1 VTSVCCLASHKR
13 LLRRSDHPKPE
24 HRFRFPEDLTLVIL
38 STAACWRCGI
48 CSCVGTATLPEELT
62 GLRFRVCFRG
72 QTVELDIGHD
82 LVRVRAIS
90 PQTEAIRLH
99 VDSKAVSSETG
110 KTLEVKLE
118 RAPLYVDAP

>member
-1 VTSVCCLASHKR
+1 V
-13 LLRRSDHPKPE
+13 
-24 HRFRFPEDLTLVIL
+24 DLIQ
-38 STAACWRCGI
+38 RCYTGI
-48 CSCVGTATLPEELT
+48 EIRDQHLWLNPTLPEELT

-118 RAPLYVDAP
+118 RAPLFVDAP